1 MAREIIAWEAIKGC
15 KSFKDNPVTINEAIN
30 EIGAN
35 YTVKKQSLLRV
46 PDEVISAIAMGQVGN
61 IDLSQYLTMD
71 NIVPTHKATMI
82 EESNHYINVVG
93 DGYGVIQNSKAFE
106 FIDLMT
112 SGTIG
117 GEQTPVIETAGI
129 LNDGARMYVAA
140 KMPGKFFIN
149 GDDSNGIDDYIL
161 FTNTHDGSGAI
172 MALFTPIR
180 VICENTLNAA
190 IRGAVNKVAFKHT
203 KNVGD
208 RLEFT
213 KEENMKFIMGILNR
227 HKIFKDEFV
236 QQLTHLNSQKGI
248 TDADVMKFA
257 TYVMSGQNAKENLR
271 LLNSNN
277 GNILGIDEISTRT
290 KNQIISLCDTIESGE
305 GQSQFRGTKLW
316 LYNGL
321 TSYMGNTRSYKS
333 AEDKMDSILL
343 GGDAN
348 KKVQIGYDYLMAA

>member
-1 MAREIIAWEAIKGC
+1 MERKIIAWEGIKGC
-15 KSFKDNPVTINEAIN
+15 KSFRTPVTINEAIN
-30 EIGAN
+30 EVGAN

-61 IDLSQYLTMD
+61 LDLSQYLTMD
-71 NIVPTHKATMI
+71 NIIPTHKATMI
-82 EESNHYINVVG
+82 EESNKYINVVG

-117 GEQTPVIETAGI
+117 GDQVPVIETAGI
-129 LNDGARMYVAA
+129 LNDGARMYVTA
-140 KMPGKFFIN
+140 KMPGKFFIG
-149 GDDSNGIDDYIL
+149 GDDSEGIDDYIL
-161 FTNTHDGSGAI
+161 FTNTHDGSGAV

-180 VICENTLNAA
+180 VICQNTLNAA

-208 RLEFT
+208 KLEFT
-213 KEENMKFIMGILNR
+213 KEENIHFIMSILNR
-227 HKIFKDEFV
+227 HKIFKEEFV
-236 QQLTHLNSQKGI
+236 NQLTHLKSQKI
-248 TDADVMKFA
+248 SDTDALTFA
-257 TYVMSGQNAKENLR
+257 TYVMSGNKGMENIK

-277 GNILGIDEISTRT
+277 RDIWGIDEISTRT
-290 KNQIISLCDTIESGE
+290 KNQIVALRDTIESGV

-321 TSYMGNTRSYKS
+321 TSYMNNTRNYKS
-333 AEDKMDSILL
+333 EEDKMDSILL

-348 KKVQIGYDYLMAA
+348 KKVQLGYDYLMVA

>member
-1 MAREIIAWEAIKGC
+1 MEKKIIAWDGIKGC
-15 KSFKDNPVTINEAIN
+15 KNFKGSPVTINEAIN
-30 EIGAN
+30 EVGAN

-71 NIVPTHKATMI
+71 NIIPTHKATMI
-82 EESNHYINVVG
+82 EESNKYINVVG

-117 GEQTPVIETAGI
+117 GAQAPVIETAGI
-129 LNDGARMYVAA
+129 LNDGARMYVTA
-140 KMPGKFFIN
+140 KMPDKFFID
-149 GDDSNGIDDYIL
+149 GDDREGIDDFIL
-161 FTNTHDGSGAI
+161 FTNTHDGSGAV

-180 VICENTLNAA
+180 VVCNNTLNAA

-203 KNVGD
+203 KNVGEK
-208 RLEFT
+208 LEFT
-213 KEENMKFIMGILNR
+213 KEENIHFIMSILNR
-227 HKIFKDEFV
+227 HKIFKEEFV
-236 QQLTHLNSQKGI
+236 NQLTHLKSQKI
-248 TDADVMKFA
+248 TDADALTFA
-257 TYVMSGQNAKENLR
+257 TYVMSGNKGMENIK

-277 GNILGIDEISTRT
+277 RDIWGIDEISTRT
-290 KNQIISLCDTIESGE
+290 KNQIVALRDSIESGK

-321 TSYMGNTRSYKS
+321 TTYMGNARNYKS
-333 AEDKMDSILL
+333 VEDKMDSIYF

-348 KKVQIGYDYLMAA
+348 KKVQLGYDYLMAA

>member
-1 MAREIIAWEAIKGC
+1 MERQIIAWEGIKGC
-15 KSFKDNPVTINEAIN
+15 KSFRTPVTINEAIN

-35 YTVKKQSLLRV
+35 YTVQKQSLLRV
-46 PDEVISAIAMGQVGN
+46 PDEIISAISMGV
-61 IDLSQYLTMD
+61 ID
-71 NIVPTHKATMI
+71 NIKLSDYIDVNNIIKSHKSTI
-82 EESNHYINVVG
+82 IKENNSTLGIVG
-93 DGYGVIQNSKAFE
+93 DGYSVVSNSKAFE

-129 LNDGARMYVAA
+129 LNDGARMYVTA

-149 GDDSNGIDDYIL
+149 GDDSEGIDDYIV

-180 VICENTLNAA
+180 VICQNTLNAA

-227 HKIFKDEFV
+227 HKIFKDEFI

-290 KNQIISLCDTIESGE
+290 KNQIISLRDTIESGV